1 MMTRGQRSRRA
12 LPLLLLGMVFWS
24 GAAWAQANSIKVV
37 FMEYDPKA
45 SPYYTNL
52 GSEFEKANPGAKVEV
67 EIIQWAQGRDR
78 LVVWISGGQAP
89 DLALVGTRW
98 LYEFV
103 DMKALEPLDRF
114 ASKEFLRDFFPAV
127 LQGSYYQGHL
137 YGLPVAVSTK
147 SLYYRTELF
156 EKAKLT
162 PPGTWDELLEAAKKL
177 HSPEVYGFGLAA
189 SKHWQS
195 LDNWT
200 MFFYTAGGRYFD
212 EAGKCVVNSAAG
224 VKSLQFYADLA
235 LKHKVTQPGP
245 VANNRSDIQNMF
257 AAGKLAMV
265 WTGPWFFGILDRD
278 KPGLKYAVARTPKG
292 TVNSTQVMTDSMV
305 MFNQSKN
312 KDLAWKFLEFMYQD
326 KRRLEFDKAFGM
338 LPEKQTVAKDATLQ
352 GDRRWRQFLEEL
364 DGGVIFP
371 SSGVWAKISDVLVVA
386 IQEVMVAGRP
396 PQAALDEACRKI
408 DEISGKR

>member
-1 MMTRGQRSRRA
+1 MMRRSHGLWWA
-12 LPLLLLGMVFWS
+12 LPFLVLTSMLWS
-24 GAAWAQANSIKVV
+24 GVARAQANQLKIV

-45 SPYYTNL
+45 SAYYTNL
-52 GSEFEKANPGAKVEV
+52 ASDFEKANPGTKVDA

-114 ASKEFLRDFFPAV
+114 ASKEFLKDFYPEV
-127 LQGSYYQGHL
+127 LRGDNYQGHL

-147 SLYYRTELF
+147 ALYYRTDLF
-156 EKAKLT
+156 EKAKLQ
-162 PPGTWDELLEAAKKL
+162 PPKTWEELLQAAQKL
-177 HSPEVYGFGLAA
+177 NGPEVYGFGLPG
-189 SKHWQS
+189 SKHWQN

-200 MFFYTAGGRYFD
+200 MFFYTAGGQYFD
-212 EAGKCVVNSAAG
+212 GAGKCTVNSAAG

-235 LKHKVTQPGP
+235 LKYKVTQPGP
-245 VANNRSDIQNMF
+245 VAHNRSDIQNMF
-257 AAGKLAMV
+257 AAGKLGMI

-292 TVNSTQVMTDSMV
+292 TVNSSQVMTDSMV

-326 KRRLEFDKAFGM
+326 KRRLEFDKAMGM
-338 LPEKQTVAKDATLQ
+338 LPEKQTVAKDATFQ
-352 GDRRWRQFLEEL
+352 NDKRWRQFLEEL
-364 DGGVIFP
+364 DGAVIFP
-371 SSGVWAKISDVLVVA
+371 SSGVWAKVSDVLVVA
-386 IQEVMVAGRP
+386 IQEVMVAGKA

-408 DEISGKR
+408 DEINGKQ

>member
-1 MMTRGQRSRRA
+1 MKRRGQGLWWA
-12 LPLLLLGMVFWS
+12 LPALLLGVILWP
-24 GAAWAQANSIKVV
+24 GAAWAQGSSIKVV

-52 GSEFEKANPGAKVEV
+52 ASEFEKANPGTKVDA

-114 ASKEFLRDFFPAV
+114 ASKEFLKDFYPSV
-127 LQGSYYQGHL
+127 LQGDNYQGHL

-147 SLYYRTELF
+147 SLYYRTDLF
-156 EKAKLT
+156 EKAKLQ
-162 PPGTWDELLEAAKKL
+162 PPKTWDELLEAARKL
-177 HSPEVYGFGLAA
+177 HGAEVYGFGLAA

-200 MFFYTAGGRYFD
+200 MFFYTAGGRYYD
-212 EAGKCVVNSAAG
+212 GAGKCIVNNAAG

-235 LKHKVTQPGP
+235 LKYKVTQPGP
-245 VANNRSDIQNMF
+245 VANNRSDIQSMF

-278 KPGLKYAVARTPKG
+278 KPDLKYAVARTPKG
-292 TVNSTQVMTDSMV
+292 TVNSSQVMTDSMV

-312 KDLAWKFLEFMYQD
+312 KDLAWKFLDFMYQD
-326 KRRLEFDKAFGM
+326 KRRLEFDKAMGM
-338 LPEKQTVAKDATLQ
+338 LPEKQMVAKDATFQ
-352 GDRRWRQFLEEL
+352 GDKRWRQFLDEL
-364 DGGVIFP
+364 DGAVIFP
-371 SSGVWAKISDVLVVA
+371 SSGEWAKISDVLVDA
-386 IQEVMVAGRP
+386 IQEVMVAGRA

-408 DEISGKR
+408 DEINGKR